1 MTPALLVL
9 FLVKSKPN
17 RVIVRGERP
26 ANHTDTPLKFYKI
39 YDNHFDIVN
48 EDDVIKTPQVSMAPT
63 SPPPL
68 VHRNVTQNYDD
79 LNTPPRVHQ
88 NHDGTNDVQ
97 KIANEAVLL
106 PQATVAV
113 RAQDDGNVFTN
124 EQVTDYLK
132 YRRCLGA
139 DVSLLGI

>member
-1 MTPALLVL
+1 
-9 FLVKSKPN
+9 
-17 RVIVRGERP
+17 
-26 ANHTDTPLKFYKI
+26 
-39 YDNHFDIVN
+39 
-48 EDDVIKTPQVSMAPT
+48 MAPT

-68 VHRNVTQNYDD
+68 VRRNVTQNYDD

>member
-1 MTPALLVL
+1 MTPALLVS

-39 YDNHFDIVN
+39 YDNHFDIV
-48 EDDVIKTPQVSMAPT
+48 
-63 SPPPL
+63 
-68 VHRNVTQNYDD
+68 
-79 LNTPPRVHQ
+79 
-88 NHDGTNDVQ
+88 
-97 KIANEAVLL
+97 
-106 PQATVAV
+106 